1 MANINPTTL
10 NASASGFLPTL
21 WSEAV
26 LKYTERNFRLRSL
39 ITDFS
44 SLVSGSGASV
54 QIPLIGEETANN
66 APTDSSALSFGHG
79 TESVATIN
87 CNIHPYEAKRIED
100 IASVQ
105 ASSDLFDSYAQSLG
119 YAIAKKVDKSI
130 ADALQDDA
138 NVSANDVTLATDAT
152 ITEAELLTGCAKLWE
167 KGIDPADG
175 NTFMFVSPLAYK
187 SLLQI
192 PSFAHATLRG
202 DQANP
207 VVSGALGQIYGIP
220 VYVSPDWTDTSDTAN
235 PANTTET
242 ATIFTRGSVGCAFS
256 IEPRVQSQYNLEY
269 IANDVVADCVF
280 GVSVLDE
287 SHIVNFNNA

>member
-1 MANINPTTL
+1 MANVNPTNLT
-10 NASASGFLPTL
+10 AGFLPTL

-54 QIPLIGEETANN
+54 NVPQIAEESAST
-66 APTDSSALSFGHG
+66 APTNSTALTFEQGN
-79 TESVATIN
+79 ESVVSIN

-105 ASSDLFDSYAQSLG
+105 ASSDLFDSYASSLG
-119 YAIAKKVDKSI
+119 YAIAKKVDSSI
-130 ADALQDDA
+130 ALAMKDMTG
-138 NVSANDVTLATDAT
+138 STNDVGLNADAT
-152 ITEAELLTGCAKLWE
+152 ITEAELLTGMSKLWA

-175 NTFMFVSPLAYK
+175 NTFMFCSPLAYK
-187 SLLQI
+187 SLMEV
-192 PSFAHATLRG
+192 PAFAHATLRG

-207 VVSGALGQIYGIP
+207 VSSGALGQIYGVP
-220 VYVSPDWTDTSDTAN
+220 VYVSPDWDDTGDA
-235 PANTTET
+235 TTEC
-242 ATIFTRGSVGCAFS
+242 ATIFTRGSVGVAFA

-287 SHIVNFNNA
+287 THIVNFNNKT

>member
-1 MANINPTTL
+1 MATGNINQANLP
-10 NASASGFLPTL
+10 SGFLPTL

-54 QIPLIGEETANN
+54 QVPMIGEETALS
-66 APTDSSALSFGHG
+66 APTDNSALTFEQGA
-79 TESVATIN
+79 ESVVTIN
-87 CNIHPYEAKRIED
+87 CDQHPYEAKRIED

-119 YAIAKKVDKSI
+119 YAIAKKVDSSI
-130 ADALQDDA
+130 ATAMKDATGENVVALA
-138 NVSANDVTLATDAT
+138 GVSAGDDDSN
-152 ITEAELLTGCAKLWE
+152 ITEAKLLEGMAHLWS

-175 NTFMFVSPLAYK
+175 NTFMFCSPNAYK
-187 SLLQI
+187 NLMTI
-192 PSFAHATLRG
+192 PAFAHATLRG

-207 VVSGALGQIYGIP
+207 IVSGALGQIYGVP
-220 VYVSPDWTDTSDTAN
+220 VYVSPDWDDSGAS
-235 PANTTET
+235 TTEC
-242 ATIFTRGSVGCAFS
+242 ATIFTRGSMGCAFS

-280 GVSVLDE
+280 GVSVLDPT
-287 SHIVNFNNA
+287 HIVNFTNE